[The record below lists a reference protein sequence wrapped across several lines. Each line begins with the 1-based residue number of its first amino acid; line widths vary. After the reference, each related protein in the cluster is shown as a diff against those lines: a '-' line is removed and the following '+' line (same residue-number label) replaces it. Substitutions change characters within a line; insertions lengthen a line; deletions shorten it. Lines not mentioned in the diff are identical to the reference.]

1 MPGMAAATPHRRPP
15 PPSLDDACALFL
27 DVDGTLLD
35 FAVQPD
41 RVSLPAGALPII
53 QAISDRLQGALAL
66 VSGRSLEQLDRVF
79 APLQLPAAGLHGH
92 QYRGVTAPGPE
103 QQETSP
109 ALDHFKREAARFASQ
124 YPGVAVEDKGSHV
137 ALHWRAAPQAADY
150 VRAFAETLI
159 GNIEGYRLQP
169 GDHVVE
175 LVPAHIDKGRAVVA
189 MMREPPF
196 HGRTPVFVGDDLTD
210 EYGFEAVQKLGGWGV
225 LVGKRETS
233 HATYALTDPAA
244 VHVWLRAQCHA
255 DVPPAGAPLPVSN
268 DGETA

>member
-1 MPGMAAATPHRRPP
+1 M
-15 PPSLDDACALFL
+15 
-27 DVDGTLLD
+27 
-35 FAVQPD
+35 
-41 RVSLPAGALPII
+41 
-53 QAISDRLQGALAL
+53 
-66 VSGRSLEQLDRVF
+66 
-79 APLQLPAAGLHGH
+79 
-92 QYRGVTAPGPE
+92 APGPE

-109 ALDHFKREAARFASQ
+109 ALDHFKGEAARFASQ

-137 ALHWRAAPQAADY
+137 ALHWRAAPEAADY

-196 HGRTPVFVGDDLTD
+196 RGRTPVFVGDDLTD
-210 EYGFEAVQKLGGWGV
+210 EYGFEAAHKLGGWSV

-233 HATYALTDPAA
+233 HATYQLADPAA
-244 VHVWLRAQCHA
+244 VHVWLRAQCPTA
-255 DVPPAGAPLPVSN
+255 VPPKSAPLPVSN

>member
-1 MPGMAAATPHRRPP
+1 MSGMAAATPLRRPP
-15 PPSLDDACALFL
+15 PPSLNDACALFL

-53 QAISDRLQGALAL
+53 QAISDRLQGAVAL
-66 VSGRSLEQLDRVF
+66 VSGRPLEQLDRLF

-92 QYRGVTAPGPE
+92 QFRGAAPG
-103 QQETSP
+103 QRETSP
-109 ALDHFKREAARFASQ
+109 ALDRFKQEAARFAGE

-175 LVPAHIDKGRAVVA
+175 LVPAHVDKGRAVVT
-189 MMREPPF
+189 MMRDPPF
-196 HGRTPVFVGDDLTD
+196 RGRTPVFVGDDLTD
-210 EYGFEAVQKLGGWGV
+210 EYGFEAAHKLGGWSV
-225 LVGKRETS
+225 LVGERETS
-233 HATYALTDPAA
+233 QARYALADPAA
-244 VHVWLRAQCHA
+244 VHVWLRAQC
-255 DVPPAGAPLPVSN
+255 PAGDPATGAPLPASD

>member
-1 MPGMAAATPHRRPP
+1 MSGMAAATPLRRPP
-15 PPSLDDACALFL
+15 PPSLNDACALFL

-53 QAISDRLQGALAL
+53 QAISDRLQGAVAL
-66 VSGRSLEQLDRVF
+66 VSGRPLEQLDRLF

-92 QYRGVTAPGPE
+92 QYRGAAASGR
-103 QQETSP
+103 QETSP
-109 ALDHFKREAARFASQ
+109 ALDRFKREAARFAGE

-175 LVPAHIDKGRAVVA
+175 LVPAHVDKGRAVVT

-196 HGRTPVFVGDDLTD
+196 RGRTPVFVGDDLTD
-210 EYGFEAVQKLGGWGV
+210 EYGFEAAHQLGGWSV
-225 LVGKRETS
+225 LVGERETS
-233 HATYALTDPAA
+233 HARYALADPAA
-244 VHVWLRAQCHA
+244 VHVWLRAQCPA
-255 DVPPAGAPLPVSN
+255 DAIPAGAPLPASDN
-268 DGETA
+268 GETA

>member
-1 MPGMAAATPHRRPP
+1 MSGMAAATPLRRPP
-15 PPSLDDACALFL
+15 PPSLNDACALFL

-41 RVSLPAGALPII
+41 RVSLPAGALPIF
-53 QAISDRLQGALAL
+53 QAISDRLQGAVAL
-66 VSGRSLEQLDRVF
+66 VSGRPLEQLDRLF
-79 APLQLPAAGLHGH
+79 APLQLPAAGLHGY
-92 QYRGVTAPGPE
+92 QFRGGAAG

-109 ALDHFKREAARFASQ
+109 ALDRFKREAARFADE

-169 GDHVVE
+169 GDHVIE
-175 LVPAHIDKGRAVVA
+175 LVPAHVDKGRAVMT

-196 HGRTPVFVGDDLTD
+196 LGRTPVFVGDDLTD
-210 EYGFEAVQKLGGWGV
+210 EYGFDAVHKLGGWSV
-225 LVGKRETS
+225 LVGERETS
-233 HATYALTDPAA
+233 QARYALADPAA
-244 VHVWLRAQCHA
+244 VHVWLRAQCPA
-255 DVPPAGAPLPVSN
+255 DAPTVGASLPASD

>member
-1 MPGMAAATPHRRPP
+1 MSGMAAATPLRRPP
-15 PPSLDDACALFL
+15 PPSLNDACALFL

-66 VSGRSLEQLDRVF
+66 VSGRPLEQLDRLF

-92 QYRGVTAPGPE
+92 QYRGAAASG
-103 QQETSP
+103 QETSP
-109 ALDHFKREAARFASQ
+109 ALERFKREAARFACE

-175 LVPAHIDKGRAVVA
+175 LVPAHVDKGRAVMT

-196 HGRTPVFVGDDLTD
+196 RGRTPVFVGDDLTD

-225 LVGKRETS
+225 LVGKRQTS
-233 HATYALTDPAA
+233 QATYALADPSA
-244 VHVWLRAQCHA
+244 VHVWLRAQCPA
-255 DVPPAGAPLPVSN
+255 DAPLAGTPLFASD

>member
-1 MPGMAAATPHRRPP
+1 
-15 PPSLDDACALFL
+15 LFL

-53 QAISDRLQGALAL
+53 QAISDRLQGAVAL
-66 VSGRSLEQLDRVF
+66 VSGRPLEQLDRLF

-92 QYRGVTAPGPE
+92 QYRGAAPG

-109 ALDHFKREAARFASQ
+109 ALEHFKREAARFAGE

-150 VRAFAETLI
+150 VRAFAETII

-175 LVPAHIDKGRAVVA
+175 LVPAHVDKGRAVMT
-189 MMREPPF
+189 MMRDPPF
-196 HGRTPVFVGDDLTD
+196 SGRTPVFIGDDLTD
-210 EYGFEAVQKLGGWGV
+210 EYGFEAVHKLGGWSV
-225 LVGKRETS
+225 LVGERETS
-233 HATYALTDPAA
+233 HATYALADPAA
-244 VHVWLRAQCHA
+244 VHVWLRAQCPA
-255 DVPPAGAPLPVSN
+255 DALPTGAPLSGSDN
-268 DGETA
+268 GESA